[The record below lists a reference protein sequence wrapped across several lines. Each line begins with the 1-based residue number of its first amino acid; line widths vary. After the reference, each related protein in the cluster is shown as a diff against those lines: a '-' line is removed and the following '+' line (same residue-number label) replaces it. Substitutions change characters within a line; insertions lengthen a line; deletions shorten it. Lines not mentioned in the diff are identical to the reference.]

1 MKGFSIP
8 KISIPKVSIPNISI
22 PKNISELNS
31 GSIKSAI
38 QSSIPDISSVVKG
51 LNIEGMASNFLSE
64 HIGDLELPSE
74 LSEITKLI
82 KQ

>member
-1 MKGFSIP
+1 MKGFSMP
-8 KISIPKVSIPNISI
+8 NISIPKITIPNISI
-22 PKNISELNS
+22 PNSVSEINV

-38 QSSIPDISSVVKG
+38 QSSVPDISSVVKG
-51 LNIEGMASNFLSE
+51 LDIEGMASNFLSE
-64 HIGDLELPSE
+64 NMGDLEIPSE